1 METIVDF
8 FRSLENR
15 YANYAIAAALI
26 AIWWVGNHLLRIF
39 REGWRAGRLEQ
50 EQELVRPRR
59 RIPLE

>member
-1 METIVDF
+1 METIIDF

-26 AIWWVGNHLLRIF
+26 AIWWDGGHLLRIF
-39 REGWRAGRLEQ
+39 KEGGRAGRIEQKQ
-50 EQELVRPRR
+50 EQERPRR